1 MLPFFKENKMATA
14 NPTREEELMKEVA
27 RTIVDKAAEGRTPKI
42 TVKELGD
49 IFRELELTREDVNRF
64 TEYIVTPLGRASFR
78 KTVRLEMWKSGYR
91 PRGWKG

>member
-1 MLPFFKENKMATA
+1 MTTA

-27 RTIVDKAAEGRTPKI
+27 RTIVDKATEGRTPKI

-49 IFRELELTREDVNRF
+49 IFRDLELTREDVNRF
-64 TEYIVTPLGRASFR
+64 TEYILTPLGKESFR